1 MTELYIQEKDRN
13 TNIRRTTMMTSNSRC
28 HAYRHDYTVN
38 DNNDGDGERSRGSVS
53 LTLTPINYIDS
64 NLQKVSVR

>member
-1 MTELYIQEKDRN
+1 
-13 TNIRRTTMMTSNSRC
+13 MMTSNSRC